1 MNIITIELTI
11 AYVTSSGLNSV
22 NKVQFVINEKLNI
35 ENVGFSTLILKK
47 TQFFLVRLL
56 IMSPVDSEIIKNNAE
71 MYLKPS
77 LTSMTEHFCEN
88 SDLCLALNYF
98 YKNAPSFM
106 LDRVLT

>member
-1 MNIITIELTI
+1 
-11 AYVTSSGLNSV
+11 
-22 NKVQFVINEKLNI
+22 
-35 ENVGFSTLILKK
+35 
-47 TQFFLVRLL
+47 
-56 IMSPVDSEIIKNNAE
+56 MSPIDSEIIKNNAE

-88 SDLCLALNYF
+88 SDRCLALNYF